1 LEIGL
6 KVIKWTLNQEIDMT
20 EWKTEEEVVNGVKH
34 VTHRFKY
41 SKTVY
46 PTILE
51 RSNIAGVTLIINGY
65 HFKCKSVEDAKIE
78 AEDRLRTN
86 RGIYLQSSN

>member
-1 LEIGL
+1 M
-6 KVIKWTLNQEIDMT
+6 KWTLEQEINMA
-20 EWKTEEEVVNGVKH
+20 EWKTEEKVINGVKH

-51 RSNIAGVTLIINGY
+51 RSNIAWVTLMINGY
-65 HFKCKSVEDAKIE
+65 QFKCKSVEDAKIE

-86 RGIYLQSSN
+86 RGIYLQTSN